1 MEPISDLFRNLNDW
15 LNALTADDF
24 EPYKMPAAIA
34 VLAVAAIVAIALRIW
49 EKRRRESL
57 AKKAAA
63 LGLHFKAD
71 RDYDLPERLQF
82 LSRFDKGVDRYAF
95 NIMQG
100 VYRGHPVRAFD
111 YHYAIKDHDS
121 GTRRSTSHFYFSV
134 FVLHQPV
141 QFPEVEVMPQRF
153 YHRIGEA
160 FGLETINFESQAFN
174 KAFFVRAANRRF
186 AYDVCHPRMMA
197 FLLEHPEINL
207 EIEGHCIAICYEMRQ
222 KVSEVQPHLDALVDI
237 RELMP
242 PHLYAG

>member
-1 MEPISDLFRNLNDW
+1 MEPITDLFRNVNDW
-15 LNALTADDF
+15 LNSLTAEDF

-34 VLAVAAIVAIALRIW
+34 FIVVAAIVGIALRIW

-57 AKKAAA
+57 AKKAAQ
-63 LGLHFKAD
+63 LGLHFKVE
-71 RDYDLPERLQF
+71 RDYDVPERLRF
-82 LSRFDKGVDRYAF
+82 LKRFDEGVDRYAF

-111 YHYAIKDHDS
+111 YHYAITDDY
-121 GTRRSTSHFYFSV
+121 GTRRDSSHFYFSV

-141 QFPEVEVMPQRF
+141 QFPELEIVPQRF

-160 FGLETINFESQAFN
+160 FGMETFNFESQAFN
-174 KAFFVRAANRRF
+174 RAFFVRAANRRF

-197 FLLEHPEINL
+197 FLLKHPEINL
-207 EIEGHCIAICYEMRQ
+207 EIEGHCIAICYETRQ
-222 KVSEVQPHLDALVDI
+222 QVSEVQPHLDALVDI

-242 PHLYAG
+242 AHLYSE